1 MSHHALVFWKNF
13 GSLSLQVFQRLTHFI
28 IQYLKEKIM
37 LVKIGT
43 HLLSKVLKYQEAV
56 KLLVADTRVP
66 KFQFSLESLNFI
78 TSKKILSVAFLEVTG
93 SLHFFLRK
101 CLAKTPA

>member
-1 MSHHALVFWKNF
+1 
-13 GSLSLQVFQRLTHFI
+13 
-28 IQYLKEKIM
+28 M

-78 TSKKILSVAFLEVTG
+78 TSKKTLSVAFLEGTG